1 MKNKEPLMKKIFLI
15 FPHQLFQDIQLLK
28 EYEVIYLIEEYLF
41 FHQYRFHQQK
51 LVLHRASM
59 KYYQR
64 YLEQQNIKVIYLEAA
79 EGQNHIA
86 ERIAILSADKKIS
99 LGFYEVC
106 DDWLQTRISSSCQQY
121 KIPFVS
127 YPSPLFINTP
137 ESLDAYFAGKKKY
150 FQTDFYIQQRKRL
163 NILLEPGQKP
173 AGGKWSFDAEN
184 RQRYPRDRAVP
195 KIDFP
200 APNPFHQEAIQYVQ
214 KYFPHNYGEL
224 HAEIIYPVNHEESE
238 AWLQQFLEN
247 RFEAFGQ
254 FEDAIVQEE
263 LILHHS
269 VLTPMLNIGLLVPQQ
284 VIEKTLVYAK
294 KNNIPL
300 NSLEGFIRQIIGW
313 REFIRGVYIY
323 KGREERT
330 KNYWGFHRKLPDVFY
345 TGNTGIK
352 PLDDVIQKVLR
363 TGYCHHIERLM
374 ILGNFM
380 LLNEFHP
387 DAIYQ
392 WFMEMFID
400 AYDWVMVPNI
410 YGMSQF
416 SDGGIMSSKP
426 YISGSS
432 YVLKMS
438 NYKKAD
444 WCEIWDA
451 LFWTFM
457 HRHRDFFSSNPRLG
471 MLLGTYD
478 KMSEDRKLQFE
489 LMVKNY
495 QETWSARS

>member
-1 MKNKEPLMKKIFLI
+1 MKKIFLL
-15 FPHQLFQDIQLLK
+15 FPHQLFKDIQRLK
-28 EYEVIYLIEEYLF
+28 EYEYIYLIEEYLF

-59 KYYQR
+59 KYYQH
-64 YLEQQNIKVIYLEAA
+64 YLEQHHIKVIYVEAS
-79 EGQNHIA
+79 EGKNHIA
-86 ERIAILSADKKIS
+86 ELIPKLKYDKKIS
-99 LGFYEVC
+99 LGFYDVC
-106 DDWLQTRISSSCQQY
+106 DDWLQARISSSCEQHE
-121 KIPFVS
+121 IPFICF
-127 YPSPLFINTP
+127 PTPLFINTH
-137 ESLDAYFAGKKKY
+137 ESLDAYFASKKKY
-150 FQTDFYIQQRKRL
+150 FQTDFYIQQRKL
-163 NILLEPGQKP
+163 LKILLESGQKP

-184 RQRYPRDRAVP
+184 RQRYPKNRTAP
-195 KIDFP
+195 KVDFP
-200 APNPFHQEAIQYVQ
+200 KSNPFHLEANQYI
-214 KYFPHNYGEL
+214 KKHFPDNYGEL
-224 HAEIIYPVNHEESE
+224 HPEIIYPITHEESDV
-238 AWLQQFLEN
+238 WLQQFFETRL
-247 RFEAFGQ
+247 EAFGQ
-254 FEDAIVQEE
+254 FEDAIVPDE

-284 VIEKTLVYAK
+284 VIEKTLDYAEK
-294 KNNIPL
+294 YHIPL

-313 REFIRGVYIY
+313 REFIRGVYLY
-323 KGREERT
+323 KGRVERT
-330 KNYWGFHRKLPDVFY
+330 KNYWGFHRRLPDTFY
-345 TGNTGIK
+345 TGSTGIK
-352 PLDDVIQKVLR
+352 PVDDVIQKVLR

-400 AYDWVMVPNI
+400 AYDWVMVPNV

-416 SDGGIMSSKP
+416 ADGGIMSSKP

-438 NYKKAD
+438 RYKKAA

-457 HRHRDFFSSNPRLG
+457 QRHRDFFSSNPRLG

-478 KMSEDRKLQFE
+478 KMSETKKMQFDE
-489 LMVKNY
+489 IVKNY
-495 QETWSARS
+495 RVSWM